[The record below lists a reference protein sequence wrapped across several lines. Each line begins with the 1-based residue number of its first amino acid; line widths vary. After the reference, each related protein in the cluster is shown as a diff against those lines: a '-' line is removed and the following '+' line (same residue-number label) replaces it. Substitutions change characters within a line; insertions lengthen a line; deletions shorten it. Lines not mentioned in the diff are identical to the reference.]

1 MKALKIIDKVLTALL
16 VGVLLLTVA
25 TVYLPQ
31 IFGYMP
37 YAVISGSMEPK
48 YGVGSLIYVKE
59 TPAQDI
65 QVGDAVTFKMGQT
78 VITHAVIEADRENNT
93 FKTQGLA
100 NTTTTEGPF
109 PYNQIIGKASD
120 FSIPY
125 AGYYL
130 NFLSST
136 AGKILLLCAVGG
148 MLLLMVVLFSEVKC
162 MKKNNM
168 GHGIKKL
175 ITKKRVL
182 IAATVVTVSGIAV
195 FATMAQLSGKS
206 NDKENPFAPM
216 TITDIQI
223 EEPSGTDYVMDHND
237 TVKTKQ
243 VMINNPAGE
252 AKKPVFIRV
261 KVVPS
266 VKNAQGAFTDGQVEI
281 DQTATQI
288 SEDWLYDSG
297 YYYYKRVVMPGQS
310 TTELFK
316 ESTVKLICDLQEGQT
331 VDLSVIADSVQA
343 ISNKPGEKESIT
355 TAFAKEAWRFD
366 GFEAA
371 TVPQD

>member
-1 MKALKIIDKVLTALL
+1 
-16 VGVLLLTVA
+16 
-25 TVYLPQ
+25 
-31 IFGYMP
+31 
-37 YAVISGSMEPK
+37 
-48 YGVGSLIYVKE
+48 
-59 TPAQDI
+59 
-65 QVGDAVTFKMGQT
+65 
-78 VITHAVIEADRENNT
+78 
-93 FKTQGLA
+93 
-100 NTTTTEGPF
+100 
-109 PYNQIIGKASD
+109 
-120 FSIPY
+120 
-125 AGYYL
+125 
-130 NFLSST
+130 
-136 AGKILLLCAVGG
+136 
-148 MLLLMVVLFSEVKC
+148 

-261 KVVPS
+261 KIVPS

-281 DQTATQI
+281 DHTATQI

-355 TAFAKEAWRFD
+355 TAFAKEAWGFD

>member
-1 MKALKIIDKVLTALL
+1 
-16 VGVLLLTVA
+16 
-25 TVYLPQ
+25 
-31 IFGYMP
+31 
-37 YAVISGSMEPK
+37 
-48 YGVGSLIYVKE
+48 
-59 TPAQDI
+59 
-65 QVGDAVTFKMGQT
+65 
-78 VITHAVIEADRENNT
+78 
-93 FKTQGLA
+93 
-100 NTTTTEGPF
+100 
-109 PYNQIIGKASD
+109 
-120 FSIPY
+120 
-125 AGYYL
+125 
-130 NFLSST
+130 
-136 AGKILLLCAVGG
+136 
-148 MLLLMVVLFSEVKC
+148 

-297 YYYYKRVVMPGQS
+297 YYYY
-310 TTELFK
+310 
-316 ESTVKLICDLQEGQT
+316 
-331 VDLSVIADSVQA
+331 
-343 ISNKPGEKESIT
+343 
-355 TAFAKEAWRFD
+355 
-366 GFEAA
+366 
-371 TVPQD
+371 